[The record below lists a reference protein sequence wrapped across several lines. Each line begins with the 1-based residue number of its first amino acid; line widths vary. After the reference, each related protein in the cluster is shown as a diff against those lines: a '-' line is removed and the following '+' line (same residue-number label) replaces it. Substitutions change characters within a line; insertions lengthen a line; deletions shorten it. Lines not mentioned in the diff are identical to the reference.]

1 MLYLEE
7 LISMHTQ
14 SDENDSK
21 MMKGKLDLQN
31 ILKVNQLKV
40 EFDTSLE
47 KTTEEVYDFW
57 SCLMY
62 QKDTDKLFT
71 KGIAIS
77 KSITKVQ
84 ALIEDISTS

>member
-7 LISMHTQ
+7 LISMHTK
-14 SDENDSK
+14 SDENDSR

-31 ILKVNQLKV
+31 ILKVNQLIV
-40 EFDTSLE
+40 EFDNSLE

-62 QKDTDKLFT
+62 
-71 KGIAIS
+71 
-77 KSITKVQ
+77 
-84 ALIEDISTS
+84 